1 MNAMLDPRLTGLQNL
16 ERLRDSGGQAPLGSL
31 LDFRLVDV
39 GDGYAV
45 FEGNPGPE
53 HYNPAG
59 TVHGGWISSILDS
72 ALGCAI
78 HSRLEAGQSYTT
90 VELKVNMV
98 RAVTDQTGLV
108 AARGAVIHL
117 GRRVATSDAR
127 LETANGRLLAHG
139 SCTCMIL

>member
-1 MNAMLDPRLTGLQNL
+1 MLDPKLTGLQNL
-16 ERLRDSGGQAPLGSL
+16 ERLRDAGGRAPLGRL
-31 LDFRLVDV
+31 MDFQLVDA
-39 GDGYAV
+39 GDGFAV
-45 FEGNPGPE
+45 FEGNPGAK

-59 TVHGGWISSILDS
+59 TVHGGWISAILDS

-90 VELKVNMV
+90 VELKINMV
-98 RAVTDQTGLV
+98 RALTDQTGLV
-108 AARGAVIHL
+108 TARGAVIHL

-127 LETANGRLLAHG
+127 LEDVNGKLLAHG

>member
-1 MNAMLDPRLTGLQNL
+1 MLDPKLTGLQNL
-16 ERLRDSGGQAPLGSL
+16 ERLRESGGQAPLGRL
-31 LDFRLVDV
+31 MDFRLVDV

-45 FEGNPGPE
+45 FEGNPGLE

-59 TVHGGWISSILDS
+59 VVHGGWISSILDS

-78 HSRLEAGQSYTT
+78 HTRLEAGQSYTT

-98 RAVTDQTGLV
+98 RALTDQTGLV
-108 AARGAVIHL
+108 IARGAVIHL

-127 LETANGRLLAHG
+127 LENANGRLLAHG

>member
-1 MNAMLDPRLTGLQNL
+1 MLDPKLTGLQNL
-16 ERLRDSGGQAPLGSL
+16 ERLRDSGGQAPLGEL
-31 LDFRLVDV
+31 MDFRLVDV

-45 FEGNPGPE
+45 FEGNPGRE

-78 HSRLEAGQSYTT
+78 HSRLEAGQTYTT
-90 VELKVNMV
+90 VELKTNMI
-98 RAVTDQTGLV
+98 RTLTDQTGLV
-108 AARGAVIHL
+108 VARGAVIHM

-127 LETANGRLLAHG
+127 LENANGRLLAHG

>member
-1 MNAMLDPRLTGLQNL
+1 MLDPKLTGLQNL
-16 ERLRDSGGQAPLGSL
+16 ERLRDAGGRAPLGRL
-31 LDFRLVDV
+31 MDFQLVDA
-39 GDGYAV
+39 GDGFAV
-45 FEGNPGPE
+45 FEGNPGAK

-59 TVHGGWISSILDS
+59 TVHGGWISAILDS

-90 VELKVNMV
+90 VELKINMV
-98 RAVTDQTGLV
+98 RALTDQTGLV
-108 AARGAVIHL
+108 TARGAIIHL

-127 LETANGRLLAHG
+127 LEDVNGRLLAHG

>member
-1 MNAMLDPRLTGLQNL
+1 VLDPKLTGLQNL
-16 ERLRDSGGQAPLGSL
+16 ERMRDAGGTAPLGKL
-31 LDFRLVDV
+31 LEFRLIEV
-39 GDGYAV
+39 GDGFAV
-45 FEGNPGPE
+45 FEGNPGSQ

-59 TVHGGWISSILDS
+59 AVHGGWISAILDS

-78 HSRLEAGQSYTT
+78 HSRLDAGQGYTT

-98 RAVTDQTGLV
+98 RALTDQTGV
-108 AARGAVIHL
+108 VIARGAVIHL

-127 LETANGRLLAHG
+127 LEDRNGRLLAHG

>member
-1 MNAMLDPRLTGLQNL
+1 MLDPKLTGMQNL
-16 ERLRDSGGQAPLGSL
+16 ERLRDAGGRAPLGSL
-31 LDFRLVDV
+31 MDFRLVDV
-39 GDGYAV
+39 GDGFAV
-45 FEGNPGPE
+45 FEGNPGAK

-78 HSRLEAGQSYTT
+78 HSRLEAGQGYTT
-90 VELKVNMV
+90 VELKINMV
-98 RAVTDQTGLV
+98 RALTDQTGPV
-108 AARGAVIHL
+108 TARGAVIHL

-127 LETANGRLLAHG
+127 LEDANGRLLAHG

>member
-1 MNAMLDPRLTGLQNL
+1 MLDPKLTGLQNL
-16 ERLRDSGGQAPLGSL
+16 ERLRDAGGQAPLGHL
-31 LDFRLVDV
+31 MDFRLVDV

-45 FEGNPGPE
+45 FEGNPGLE

-78 HSRLEAGQSYTT
+78 HTRLDAGQNYTT

-98 RAVTDQTGLV
+98 CALTDRTGLV
-108 AARGAVIHL
+108 VARGAVIHL

-127 LETANGRLLAHG
+127 LENQQGRLLAHG

>member
-1 MNAMLDPRLTGLQNL
+1 MIDPKLTGLENL
-16 ERLRDSGGQAPLGSL
+16 ERLRDAGGRAPLGAL
-31 LDFRLVDV
+31 LGFRLVDV
-39 GDGYAV
+39 GDGFSV
-45 FEGNPGPE
+45 FEGNPGSK

-78 HSRLEAGQSYTT
+78 HSRLEAGQGYTT
-90 VELKVNMV
+90 VELKINMV
-98 RAVTDQTGLV
+98 RTLTDQTGLV
-108 AARGAVIHL
+108 TARGAVIHL

-127 LETANGRLLAHG
+127 LEDAKGKLLAHG

>member
-1 MNAMLDPRLTGLQNL
+1 MLDPKLTGLQNL
-16 ERLRDSGGQAPLGSL
+16 ERLRDAGGRAPLGSL
-31 LDFRLVDV
+31 MDFQLVDV
-39 GDGYAV
+39 GDGFAV
-45 FEGNPGPE
+45 FEGNPGAK

-78 HSRLEAGQSYTT
+78 HSRLEVGQSYTT
-90 VELKVNMV
+90 VELKINMV
-98 RAVTDQTGLV
+98 RALTDQTGLV
-108 AARGAVIHL
+108 AARGAIIHL

-127 LETANGRLLAHG
+127 LEDVNGRLLAHG

>member
-1 MNAMLDPRLTGLQNL
+1 MIDPKLTGLENL
-16 ERLRDSGGQAPLGSL
+16 ERLRDAGGRAPLGAL
-31 LDFRLVDV
+31 LGFRLVDV
-39 GDGYAV
+39 GDGFSV
-45 FEGNPGPE
+45 FEGNPGAT

-78 HSRLEAGQSYTT
+78 HSRLEAGQGYTT
-90 VELKVNMV
+90 VELKINMV
-98 RAVTDQTGLV
+98 RALTDQTGLV
-108 AARGAVIHL
+108 TARGAVIHL

-127 LETANGRLLAHG
+127 LEDANGKLLAHG

>member
-1 MNAMLDPRLTGLQNL
+1 MGRARKKYQA
-16 ERLRDSGGQAPLGSL
+16 ERGDAGGQAPLGEL
-31 LDFRLVDV
+31 MDFRLVDV
-39 GDGYAV
+39 GDGFAV
-45 FEGNPGPE
+45 FEGNPGLQ

-59 TVHGGWISSILDS
+59 TVHGGWIASILDS

-90 VELKVNMV
+90 VELKINMV
-98 RAVTDQTGLV
+98 RALTDQTGV
-108 AARGAVIHL
+108 VSARGAVIHM

-127 LETANGRLLAHG
+127 LENAQGRLLGHG

>member
-1 MNAMLDPRLTGLQNL
+1 MLDPKLTGLQNL
-16 ERLRDSGGQAPLGSL
+16 ERLRDAGGRAPLGSL
-31 LDFRLVDV
+31 MDFRLIEV
-39 GDGYAV
+39 GDGFAV
-45 FEGNPGPE
+45 FEGNPGAK

-78 HSRLEAGQSYTT
+78 HSRLEAGHGYTT
-90 VELKVNMV
+90 VELKINMV
-98 RAVTDQTGLV
+98 RALTDQTGPV
-108 AARGAVIHL
+108 TARGGVIHL

-127 LETANGRLLAHG
+127 LEDANGRLLAHG